1 MRSHDETRCLV
12 LNGATLGATSTGD
25 LAAFRGNDC
34 LVRIELEGLSATASL
49 AAQCRTLFR
58 NLDWADGPKLIV
70 AVVGPGSFTG
80 LRATLSLANALALG
94 YGASLRGVTTGACF
108 RTHPDYA
115 KAICLTKARRD
126 RLYVEREDGQFWA
139 GPPGDFYS
147 LPGDVLIGGGVG
159 MLNRVL
165 PEGCRTIEADKPD
178 PFHILQAGLRARAC
192 TALEPLYIDAPEA
205 KLPARGLR
213 PMPQA

>member
-25 LAAFRGNDC
+25 LAAYRGVDC
-34 LVRIELEGLSATASL
+34 LVRIPLEGLGATASL
-49 AAQCRTLFR
+49 AAQCRTIFQALE
-58 NLDWADGPKLIV
+58 WVDGPELIV

-108 RTHPDYA
+108 RMHPDCA
-115 KAICLTKARRD
+115 KAICLTRARRD

-139 GPPGDFYS
+139 GSPDDFQP
-147 LPGDVLIGGGVG
+147 LPGNVLIGGGVG
-159 MLNRVL
+159 MLSRAL
-165 PEGCRTIEADKPD
+165 PDGCRAIEADKPD
-178 PFHILQAGLRARAC
+178 PLHIMQAGLLVQDC

-205 KLPARGLR
+205 KLPAHGLR
-213 PMPQA
+213 PMPQP